1 MISMTLSATDPS
13 AVSTG
18 VDVYGLRIA
27 LAGWAEAIDAVRR
40 DFAWFEAS
48 GSKLDDPHLQV
59 TVEQREPDFDR
70 FGQPTAS
77 FVTPRN
83 VVYQQDARTIVD
95 YFGKAV
101 AVLDRSTGSLLVQS
115 DNLGIAQEA
124 LYQFLLSR
132 AGEHLDAVGFTR
144 LHGLGLVGR
153 QGAVA
158 VMLPSGGG
166 KTTLALRALR
176 DDSVKLLSED
186 SPLLDRRGRLH
197 PFPLRIGI
205 NPTDAEKL
213 PPGDVRRIDRMEF
226 HPKFALELSAFAD
239 RIESKPHELRHLI
252 IGQRSLGRGTVLE
265 PLPRR
270 AAVGPLVR
278 EAIVGV
284 GIYQGMEWILQRGMR
299 DVLGH
304 GRIGATR
311 AACCVAGLRRAKVWS
326 LTVGRDH
333 EENWAALSQL
343 LS

>member
-1 MISMTLSATDPS
+1 MTLMALSASDVS
-13 AVSTG
+13 AVGTRL
-18 VDVYGLRIA
+18 DVYGLRIA
-27 LAGWAEAIDAVRR
+27 LEGWGDAIDAARR

-48 GSKLDDPHLQV
+48 GSKLDEPHLRV
-59 TVEQREPDFDR
+59 SVEQREPDFDR
-70 FGQPTAS
+70 FGEATAS

-83 VVYQQDARTIVD
+83 VVYQQDRRTIVD
-95 YFGKAV
+95 YFGRAV
-101 AVLDRSTGSLLVQS
+101 AVLDRNAGSLLVQS
-115 DNLGIAQEA
+115 DDLGIAQEA

-132 AGEHLDAVGFTR
+132 VGEYLDRKGFTR
-144 LHGLGLVGR
+144 LHGLGIVGR

-166 KTTLALRALR
+166 KTTLALRAIR
-176 DDSVKLLSED
+176 DGSVKLLSED
-186 SPLLDRRGRLH
+186 SPLMDRRGRLH
-197 PFPLRIGI
+197 PFPLRMGI
-205 NPTDAEKL
+205 NPTDAAKL
-213 PPGDVRRIDRMEF
+213 PKGDVRRIDRMEF
-226 HPKFALELSAFAD
+226 HPKFALELSTFAD
-239 RIESKPHELRHLI
+239 RIESRPHDLRHLV
-252 IGQRSLGRGTVLE
+252 IGQRALGRGAVLE

-284 GIYQGMEWILQRGMR
+284 GIYQGMEWVLQQGMR

-311 AACCVAGLRRAKVWS
+311 AACCAAALRRTKVWR

-333 EENWAALSQL
+333 ERNWAALGQL